1 MTPSQI
7 FSAEDHGNSES
18 NISSYS
24 HPSIQPP
31 LTKTE
36 SPFSDLLEESY
47 IDDVDTTGKSNN
59 ELIPP
64 ILSSV
69 ENPTDISSEGELK
82 ASLELISGLLSI
94 KDPEA
99 WDKRMEALS
108 TLERIIAGRS
118 IRQYHES
125 LGPNSWIISNFRKM
139 PMEEQLEDL
148 RSIITG
154 QACRVV
160 AALAYELRNEFAPL
174 AEKWVP
180 SILHLSIS
188 GVRVMAQ
195 QGMVSPS
202 GILIF

>member
-1 MTPSQI
+1 
-7 FSAEDHGNSES
+7 
-18 NISSYS
+18 
-24 HPSIQPP
+24 
-31 LTKTE
+31 
-36 SPFSDLLEESY
+36 
-47 IDDVDTTGKSNN
+47 
-59 ELIPP
+59 
-64 ILSSV
+64 
-69 ENPTDISSEGELK
+69 
-82 ASLELISGLLSI
+82 
-94 KDPEA
+94 
-99 WDKRMEALS
+99 
-108 TLERIIAGRS
+108 
-118 IRQYHES
+118 
-125 LGPNSWIISNFRKM
+125 
-139 PMEEQLEDL
+139 MEEQLEDL